1 MTTQPKPLTH
11 REISKFLSHVLR
23 HAPETIG
30 ISLDANGWVDIADLL
45 SKSKKAGKRFDR
57 ATLELVVAENDKQR
71 FTICDQG
78 LKIRAAQ
85 GHSVAIELGLAPQEP
100 PAVLY
105 HGTASHN
112 LPSIFGNGIRSGRR
126 QKVHLSSDEETA
138 VSVGRRHGKP
148 VVLRVKT
155 GEMYQDGQFF
165 WRADNG
171 VWLCDHVQPKYLG
184 F

>member
-57 ATLELVVAENDKQR
+57 ATLELVVAENDNQR

-85 GHSVAIELGLAPQEP
+85 GHSV
-100 PAVLY
+100 
-105 HGTASHN
+105 ASHN